1 MINNISHI
9 GDILAIPM
17 FLLSVIYFYKI
28 KNKNLVEYLLFI
40 FSLSGFIL
48 DILFTIMFLKKEFRQ
63 N

>member
-40 FSLSGFIL
+40 FSSSGFIL
-48 DILFTIMFLKKEFRQ
+48 DILFTIMFLKKEF
-63 N
+63 